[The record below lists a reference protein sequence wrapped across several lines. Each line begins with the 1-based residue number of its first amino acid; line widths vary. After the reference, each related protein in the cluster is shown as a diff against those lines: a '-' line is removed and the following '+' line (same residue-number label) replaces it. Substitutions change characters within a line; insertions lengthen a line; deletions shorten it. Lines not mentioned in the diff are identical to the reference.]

1 MPRAKELYF
10 AYPRKTVSGVFRV
23 FVIKEFQ
30 ICQLN
35 VDSFRDDC
43 VKNFKIIPIDRHRKH
58 FVFSGEKLFLYED
71 ANKTNI
77 KIVSI

>member
-1 MPRAKELYF
+1 MPRAKKLYF
-10 AYPRKTVSGVFRV
+10 AYPRKVSRGMLAFT
-23 FVIKEFQ
+23 ITEFQ

-35 VDSFRDDC
+35 VDSFRDGC
-43 VKNFKIIPIDRHRKH
+43 VEYFKIIPIDTPRKN
-58 FVFSGEKLFLYED
+58 FVFSGEKLFLYDD